1 VRSRTRLGIVTV
13 ASILLG
19 ATLAWAARDHGESSS
34 ATGSGTDDRAESTT
48 TTSASTTTT
57 STTTTTTAPPLPA
70 TAGLRLQR
78 LRTIVATDQTGPLS
92 PKSIVAS
99 GTGVVYAQNMI
110 YNHSVTAFDADGDFV
125 ATIPDTVDLAK
136 FGITGFPPGTVQGGP
151 VELAFSA
158 DRTKA
163 YTSNYSMYGPGFG
176 HQGDD
181 VCSPSSGVD
190 PSFVYRIDVATHRI
204 DQVIRVGSVPKYV
217 ATTPDGRYVL
227 VTNWCTYDLSVIDVG
242 SGREGGGVAR
252 GEGPRGIA
260 VSPDSRRAYVA
271 IMGGREIKVV
281 DLASFGVAT
290 LADAGAGPR
299 HVVTSPDGAL
309 LYVTLNKDGRIAKID
324 TRTGAVVA
332 TVATGSAPRSMDISV
347 DGQSLYVVNYE
358 SSTVSKV
365 MTADMAEV
373 QELPTAH
380 HPIGIT
386 YDRGTGR
393 VWVACYGGEIEIFE
407 DR

>member
-1 VRSRTRLGIVTV
+1 VRSRVRLAILV
-13 ASILLG
+13 AASVLVAG
-19 ATLAWAARDHGESSS
+19 AVVWAAGDSGASWLAS
-34 ATGSGTDDRAESTT
+34 GSGGERRESTT
-48 TTSASTTTT
+48 TTSAPTTTA

-70 TAGLRLQR
+70 TAGLRLQKV
-78 LRTIVATDQTGPLS
+78 RTIVATEQTGPLS

-125 ATIPDTVDLAK
+125 ATIPDTVDLAQ
-136 FGITGFPPGTVQGGP
+136 FGVTGFPPGTVQGGP

-181 VCSPSSGVD
+181 ACSPSSGID

-204 DQVIRVGSVPKYV
+204 DQVIQVGSVPKYV

-227 VTNWCTYDLSVIDVG
+227 VTNWCTYDLSVIDVAA
-242 SGREGGGVAR
+242 GREVQR
-252 GEGPRGIA
+252 LSMGEYPRGIA

-271 IMGGREIKVV
+271 IMGGREIMAV
-281 DLASFGVAT
+281 DLASFAVAPF
-290 LADAGAGPR
+290 ADAGAGPR
-299 HVVTSPDGAL
+299 HIVMSPDGAF

-324 TRTGAVVA
+324 VGTGAVVA

-365 MTADMAEV
+365 TTADMAEV
-373 QELPTAH
+373 QELATAH
-380 HPIGIT
+380 HPIGIS
-386 YDRGTGR
+386 YDQGTGR